1 MKVVV
6 TQRVDYVASH
16 EEKRDALDQRL
27 IRWLGVLGLTPFPVP
42 NTLGDS
48 LPGWVDEVGPDILV
62 LSGGNDIGAEVD
74 RDATELCLLE
84 LAADRRLP
92 VLGICR
98 GMQMMILHAGG
109 SLETI
114 DGHVGSR
121 HRLIVKP
128 GLEGQFP
135 DMVNSYHTMGAT
147 QCPDGYTVEAQTSD
161 GVLEAIRH
169 KSLRWFGCMW
179 HPERDDSVDPRDSK
193 RLRRLLG

>member
-1 MKVVV
+1 MKVAV
-6 TQRVDYVASH
+6 TQRVDYVVSH

-27 IRWLGVLGLTPFPVP
+27 IRWLGALGFTPFPVP

-48 LPGWVDEVGPDILV
+48 LPKWIDEVEPHFLV

-74 RDATELCLLE
+74 RDFTELCLLE

-98 GMQMMILHAGG
+98 GMQMMIMYAGG

-114 DGHVGSR
+114 DAHVGSR

-128 GLEGQFP
+128 GLEGDFP
-135 DMVNSYHTMGAT
+135 DTVNSYHTMGAT
-147 QCPDGYTVEAQTSD
+147 QCPDGYTVEARTSD
-161 GVLEAIRH
+161 GVIEAIRH
-169 KSLRWFGCMW
+169 KSLKWSGCMW
-179 HPERDDSVDPRDSK
+179 HPERDVPVEPRDSI